1 MKAAIMQPTYF
12 PWLGYFA
19 LISNVDTFVFLDNV
33 QFDRRSWQQRNQIAN
48 KEKKIWLTVP
58 VEKKNLFSQKIHDVN
73 IKDLNFKTKHLKSIF
88 YSYNKTKYFSKV
100 FPFIEDIF
108 NKKINTLSELNILI
122 VKKICEALNIKT
134 NFINAKDLKAKGKK
148 SALLSNICEEIK
160 ANTYVSVPG
169 SKEYMGEQTEFKKKR
184 IKVEFFIYNQKV
196 YNRDKNSF
204 ISNLSILDFIFYN
217 GFNNSFMK

>member
-1 MKAAIMQPTYF
+1 M
-12 PWLGYFA
+12 
-19 LISNVDTFVFLDNV
+19 DNV

-48 KEKKIWLTVP
+48 KEKIWLTVP
-58 VEKKNLFSQKIHDVN
+58 VEKNLFSQKIHDVN

-148 SALLSNICEEIK
+148 SALLSNICEEIT

-169 SKEYMGEQTEFKKKR
+169 SKEYMGEQTKFKKRKSGFLFI
-184 IKVEFFIYNQKV
+184 IKKFIIEQ
-196 YNRDKNSF
+196 NSF

-217 GFNNSFMK
+217 G

>member
-1 MKAAIMQPTYF
+1 MQPTYF

-19 LISNVDTFVFLDNV
+19 LINNVDTFIFLDNV

-58 VEKKNLFSQKIHDVN
+58 VEKKNLFSQKIHDVI

-122 VKKICEALNIKT
+122 VKKICEAFNIKT
-134 NFINAKDLKAKGKK
+134 NFINAKDLRAEGKK
-148 SALLSNICEEIK
+148 SVLLSSICEEIK
-160 ANTYVSVPG
+160 ADIYVAVPG
-169 SKEYMGEQTEFKKKR
+169 SKEYMGEQIEFKKKQ
-184 IKVEFFIYNQKV
+184 IKVEFFIFDQKV

-204 ISNLSILDFIFYN
+204 ISNLSVLDFIFYN
-217 GFNNSFMK
+217 GFDNNFIK

>member
-1 MKAAIMQPTYF
+1 MQPTYF

-58 VEKKNLFSQKIHDVN
+58 VEKKIYLVKIHDVN

-122 VKKICEALNIKT
+122 VKRFVKH
-134 NFINAKDLKAKGKK
+134 
-148 SALLSNICEEIK
+148 
-160 ANTYVSVPG
+160 
-169 SKEYMGEQTEFKKKR
+169 
-184 IKVEFFIYNQKV
+184 
-196 YNRDKNSF
+196 
-204 ISNLSILDFIFYN
+204 
-217 GFNNSFMK
+217 